1 MKSILESI
9 KENVINEC
17 GGSACGGGGSTS
29 SYSYSGVSQYF
40 NESDGNYF
48 ISKSSAEYLQNLI
61 IYVADKGKVSLRL
74 RSDKSKQ
81 RQQTLIDLCKDIK
94 KAMKW

>member
-17 GGSACGGGGSTS
+17 GGGCGGSS
-29 SYSYSGVSQYF
+29 SYSYSSVSRYF
-40 NESDGNYF
+40 DESDGDYF

-61 IYVADKGKVSLRL
+61 VYVADKGKVSLRL